1 MLLALFAYIVLLISK
16 RQHALVCAD
25 LILRTMMRTLQLL
38 GLILTIAGITLGFMM
53 LAPIGNETSNA
64 SLGAAGLGI
73 MFLLLPMLGCS
84 ALMLIFSSIALF
96 NHEVRKRTY
105 FRGSFWLT
113 LWKCNLVISAGYTSV
128 VIYVAYLWIKTN
140 MSS

>member
-1 MLLALFAYIVLLISK
+1 
-16 RQHALVCAD
+16 
-25 LILRTMMRTLQLL
+25 MMRTLQLL
-38 GLILTIAGITLGFMM
+38 GLILTIAGIALGFMM

-84 ALMLIFSSIALF
+84 ALMLIFFSIALF